1 MRLAP
6 TPIIKRY
13 VFVMFM
19 IMNLD
24 SVIDITSMP
33 HSLLSLLN
41 KALALLFVRLYLS
54 KASQASLLGLN
65 YFCTI
70 LSSLINL

>member
-1 MRLAP
+1 MGLTP
-6 TPIIKRY
+6 TPTIKHY
-13 VFVMFM
+13 VFVMYM
-19 IMNLD
+19 ITNLD
-24 SVIDITSMP
+24 LIIDITATLNY
-33 HSLLSLLN
+33 LLSLLI
-41 KALALLFVRLYLS
+41 KVLALLFITLLLS